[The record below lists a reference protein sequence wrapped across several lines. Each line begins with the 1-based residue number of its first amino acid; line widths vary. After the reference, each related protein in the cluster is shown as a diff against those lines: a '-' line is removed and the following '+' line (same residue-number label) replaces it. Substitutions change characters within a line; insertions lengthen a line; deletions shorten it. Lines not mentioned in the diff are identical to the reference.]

1 MPASSPTFPTYLQMR
16 ERVPIGVWWALRGAG
31 LVVVTVVIVTLFV
44 DARTGFAVFWGIVV
58 PLLPILFFV
67 APGFWRNVCP
77 MATLNQLP
85 RVLGFTRALTMP
97 KWFREYGYVIGIGL
111 FLVIVPARKLVF
123 EQNGAAL
130 GVLLIASLVT
140 PFVAGILLKGKS
152 GWCSTMCPLLPVQRL
167 YGQTPFLTVRNAHCR
182 PCVGCVKNCYDFNP
196 PVAYIADV
204 YDSDPH
210 RSGYRRFFA
219 GVFPGLVVAFHEVP
233 VAPEADALSMYA
245 QFGTYLAVSLGI
257 FYALEVF
264 LKVTVVRVTSLF
276 ALAGLNLYYLY
287 TLPAAVERIE
297 AATGVAIPDAAA
309 WAITTALLAASAVWA
324 WRTLR
329 NEGIYVAQTL
339 AKPARVEPSAVPHL
353 RKLHAPAAQTAPAA
367 APVPTQTPTG

>member
-16 ERVPIGVWWALRGAG
+16 ERVPVGVWWALRAAG
-31 LVVVTVVIVTLFV
+31 LAVALAVIVALFV
-44 DARTGFAVFWGIVV
+44 DAPMGFTIFWGIVV

-97 KWFREYGYVIGIGL
+97 KWFREYGYVIGIAL
-111 FLVIVPARKLVF
+111 FLLIVPARKLVF

-130 GVLLIASLVT
+130 GALLITSLVA

-196 PVAYIADV
+196 PVAYLADV
-204 YDSDPH
+204 YDGDAH

-219 GVFPGLVVAFHEVP
+219 GIFPGLVVAFHEVP
-233 VAPEADALSMYA
+233 VAPEVDALSMYT

-264 LKVTVVRVTSLF
+264 LKVTVVRRTSLF

-287 TLPAAVERIE
+287 ALPAALERIE
-297 AATGVAIPDAAA
+297 GTLGVAIPDAVV
-309 WAITTALLAASAVWA
+309 WAISAALLAASAAWA

-329 NEGIYVAQTL
+329 NEGTYVAQTL
-339 AKPARVEPSAVPHL
+339 AKPARVEPSAVVHL
-353 RKLHAPAAQTAPAA
+353 RKPHTPATGTTAAPAPR
-367 APVPTQTPTG
+367 QTPTA

>member
-1 MPASSPTFPTYLQMR
+1 
-16 ERVPIGVWWALRGAG
+16 I
-31 LVVVTVVIVTLFV
+31 
-44 DARTGFAVFWGIVV
+44 FWGIVV

-97 KWFREYGYVIGIGL
+97 KWFREYGYVIGIAL
-111 FLVIVPARKLVF
+111 FLLIVPARKLVF

-130 GVLLIASLVT
+130 GALLITSLVA

-196 PVAYIADV
+196 PVAYLADV
-204 YDSDPH
+204 YDSDAH

-219 GVFPGLVVAFHEVP
+219 GIFPGLVVAFHEVP
-233 VAPEADALSMYA
+233 VAPEVDALSMYA

-264 LKVTVVRVTSLF
+264 LKVTVVRLTSLF

-287 TLPAAVERIE
+287 ALPAALERIE
-297 AATGVAIPDAAA
+297 GTLGVAIPDAVV
-309 WAITTALLAASAVWA
+309 WAISAALLAASAAWA

-329 NEGIYVAQTL
+329 NEGTYVAQTL
-339 AKPARVEPSAVPHL
+339 AKPARVEPSA
-353 RKLHAPAAQTAPAA
+353 
-367 APVPTQTPTG
+367 